1 MAKFANFWQNMQ
13 VKAGKMRMRQFG
25 KVEIPE
31 EAFIAALKMSD
42 E

>member
-13 VKAGKMRMRQFG
+13 VKAGKKRMRQFG
-25 KVEIPE
+25 KTEIRQQ
-31 EAFIAALKMSD
+31 AFIAALKTSD